1 MKLSDKLIM
10 VAKWLESEENDLL
23 VSAEDNEKCL
33 NAVATALVSASNII
47 KKSAEE
53 VKELEPEEASV
64 LNEQS
69 ISEMAALATAFD
81 ESGDDLL
88 QKQASVLDEI
98 LLTLASPRGYV
109 DKVKMIEN
117 DRLDQLKKRYKDV
130 KKTHDEMNKVSDSV
144 KDIEKSDAF
153 KKYRPLEAP
162 LNTRYCPDH
171 PGAQI
176 ARVGEAQ
183 WQCMMDNKVYNF
195 EAGYTTLKGNKVPG
209 GNVSMQTPDS
219 LDVNHEQFVARE
231 DIMRNR

>member
-1 MKLSDKLIM
+1 MKLSDKLVI

-23 VSAEDNEKCL
+23 VSADEHDECL
-33 NAVATALVSASNII
+33 EIVAGTLVAAASLL
-47 KKSAEE
+47 KTSAEE
-53 VKELEPEEASV
+53 VSKIEPEVDSV
-64 LNEQS
+64 VNEQS
-69 ISEMAALATAFD
+69 LSEMAALATAFD
-81 ESGDDLL
+81 ESGDELL

-98 LLTLASPRGYV
+98 LLTLAAPRGYV

-130 KKTHDEMNKVSDSV
+130 KKTHDEMNKVSDSI
-144 KDIEKSDAF
+144 KDIEKSPAF
-153 KKYRPLEAP
+153 KAYRPLEAP

-183 WQCMMDNKVYNF
+183 WQCMMDNKIYNF

>member
-1 MKLSDKLIM
+1 MKLSEKLNIL
-10 VAKWLESEENDLL
+10 ARWLENEENDLL
-23 VSAEDNEKCL
+23 VSAEDNDKCL
-33 NAVATALVSASNII
+33 EIIANTLVNAASILKSCAEKVAAV
-47 KKSAEE
+47 
-53 VKELEPEEASV
+53 EPEES
-64 LNEQS
+64 LINDQNL
-69 ISEMAALATAFD
+69 SELAILAEEFD
-81 ESGDDLL
+81 KSGDSFL

-98 LLTLASPRGYV
+98 LLTLAAPRGYV

-117 DRLDQLKKRYKDV
+117 DRLDQLKKKYKDV
-130 KKTHDEMNKVSDSV
+130 KKTHDEMNKISDSI
-144 KDIEKSDAF
+144 KDIEKSDTF

-176 ARVGEAQ
+176 ARVGESQ

-231 DIMRNR
+231 DITRNR